1 VQGKRT
7 VGEGQAKGK
16 EFFGMKAR
24 KASENIIPAELK
36 EMEEERRDLIFSG
49 NFTRTPKQGKP
60 KERKGS
66 CNLDLATFF
75 RRGRKDS

>member
-1 VQGKRT
+1 M
-7 VGEGQAKGK
+7 GEGQAKGK

-24 KASENIIPAELK
+24 KASENIIAAELK